1 LKMSATEK
9 KGVRISRRGFLASSA
24 VGAAGVA
31 LSGCTSN
38 KLSDFLE
45 LSESARHA
53 PDGEEKWVTSICG
66 QCDGGCSVRVRTV
79 GGRAVHIAGNPFY
92 PLNRNGLCP
101 TGLAGCRR
109 STTLTAC
116 ADH

>member
-1 LKMSATEK
+1 MSGTEDK
-9 KGVRISRRGFLASSA
+9 SVNISRRGFLASSA
-24 VGAAGVA
+24 VGAAGLAV
-31 LSGCTSN
+31 SGCTSN
-38 KLSDFLE
+38 KLADFLE

-66 QCDGGCSVRVRTV
+66 QCDGGCSIRVRTV

-101 TGLAGCRR
+101 TGLAG
-109 STTLTAC
+109 LQVALQP
-116 ADH
+116 